1 MAGKNDYGF
10 NAEEAINSIRP
21 DTPKRQSREIHS
33 EESSGNDSESQKS
46 AAIPT
51 PKKTS
56 EKKTGKTVQVGEYLD
71 WLKGKQVGEYLD
83 WLKGKTDFN
92 SRTGKSCNIRQRYH
106 YRIAKLIGL
115 LGDKNLSISTYVD
128 MVLGEHLKKYD
139 EAMDAVMKMKFDEM
153 QAQISN
159 EE

>member
-56 EKKTGKTVQVGEYLD
+56 EKKTGKTIQVS
-71 WLKGKQVGEYLD
+71 EYLD

-153 QAQISN
+153 QAQINN